1 MERKILEEK
10 VREIIRYM
18 KNEKISLLAEKSIN
32 SFSDLDLQKLF
43 NFWESW
49 DNNLLASFLIEKTKD
64 FMWEV
69 QAIKFA
75 KWKIVIWKNIRI
87 EKAEKAEEEKELEN
101 LLNQL

>member
-18 KNEKISLLAEKSIN
+18 KNEKISLLAERSIN
-32 SFSDLDLQKLF
+32 SFSDLDLQKLL
-43 NFWESW
+43 NFLESW